1 MREASWRWWCLWW
14 VCREALVAAAA
25 AAACEVLDS
34 GLQPTFPLPTTL
46 TLRSLKRHWQLDFAL
61 IQNKPSSEA
70 CVRMEQQRSAVRLML
85 YRGRCKDG
93 ELLDY
98 SFIEGMSVLPHAW
111 TLLMVEVSDNKVLV
125 APSGAA
131 PVPLRGRDGA
141 PAPATTCRWRRR
153 STWRWPWRA
162 ASTART
168 TNYSSDPGKKKSIL
182 KSSQEEAVFY
192 FHPSE
197 DFVRLQY
204 EVTCTTWLG
213 QTIYPHVA
221 DIEPP
226 SKSSRWYIVELLHL
240 GGTAQVFL
248 DYELLRSKDLPTRL
262 CLPAT
267 PASAPCRWWRAS
279 SSASASPSSARR
291 RAVVT
296 RDAPAANTCVA
307 LRPVGDAA
315 REHARPRCHPTPL
328 PPRRAPAA
336 PTLQPHARASTPC
349 PCCTHSAPHPCL

>member
-1 MREASWRWWCLWW
+1 
-14 VCREALVAAAA
+14 
-25 AAACEVLDS
+25 
-34 GLQPTFPLPTTL
+34 
-46 TLRSLKRHWQLDFAL
+46 
-61 IQNKPSSEA
+61 
-70 CVRMEQQRSAVRLML
+70 MEQQRSAVRLML

-98 SFIEGMSVLPHAW
+98 RFIEGMSVLPHAW

-125 APSGAA
+125 VPSGAA

-168 TNYSSDPGKKKSIL
+168 TNYSSDPGTKMSIL

-192 FHPSE
+192 FRPSE

-204 EVTCTTWLG
+204 EVTCTTLLG

-240 GGTAQVFL
+240 RGAAQVSL
-248 DYELLRSKDLPTRL
+248 DYELLRSTDLPIEGQGLFSFSCNPVSGVAEWDSGMQYSTSSHA
-262 CLPAT
+262 CLSTLP
-267 PASAPCRWWRAS
+267 
-279 SSASASPSSARR
+279 
-291 RAVVT
+291 VV
-296 RDAPAANTCVA
+296 AGVILSVCLA
-307 LRPVGDAA
+307 L
-315 REHARPRCHPTPL
+315 L
-328 PPRRAPAA
+328 
-336 PTLQPHARASTPC
+336 S
-349 PCCTHSAPHPCL
+349 